1 MTSLRTDSAADE
13 PVGTSLQS
21 AGAGSLQPVIR
32 AEPER
37 DRVCWL
43 IAGAVFAAYLTISVT
58 RYLRFD
64 PSSYDLGI
72 FTEYVRQYSR
82 LNAPIVDA
90 RTPGL
95 DLLGDHFHPIVALV
109 APFFRLFPTPVTLL
123 VIQALLAAISVIP
136 VARAARELV
145 SVSAGRLIGA
155 AYGLSWGLQGLVNN
169 DFHEIAFA
177 VPLLAFSLA
186 ALARSRVR
194 AAALWALPLVFVK
207 EDQGLTVIV
216 IGLII
221 AFGYRDKA
229 RLIGLALAAWGL
241 GWFLLSVIVIIPQL
255 NPGHVYPYWPTGGH
269 IGSAAPLWH
278 QLVTGAQTK
287 LTTLALIL
295 LPTVFLALGS
305 PIAAVAV
312 PSLALRFIAV
322 TSSYWGTGWH
332 YNATVM
338 PIVFVAAI
346 DAMRRIRARA
356 AEQERPHAPRP
367 LCLPAPTVRSADHGP
382 PTALS
387 AWLERH
393 GPAMMLAICAALVFQ
408 FPLSD
413 LWNPQTYEPGAHGAA
428 ARAAVA
434 LVPAGTTVQADI
446 SELAP
451 LAAKDDAFWIGN
463 SRIWS
468 GSAGNPATR
477 YVLFDDASGDM
488 PPPPGSV
495 LSYVEHL
502 NGGVKYQMIYSS
514 DGVSVFRRSS

>member
-1 MTSLRTDSAADE
+1 MTSLKTDSAADE
-13 PVGTSLQS
+13 PAGASRQS
-21 AGAGSLQPVIR
+21 AELGSLQPVGR

-43 IAGAVFAAYLTISVT
+43 IAGAVFALYLTISVT

-95 DLLGDHFHPIVALV
+95 DLLGDHFHPIVALT
-109 APFFRLFPTPVTLL
+109 APLFRLFPTPVTLL
-123 VIQALLAAISVIP
+123 VIQAMLAAISVIP
-136 VARAARELV
+136 VARAGRELLN
-145 SVSAGRLIGA
+145 VSAGRLIGA

-186 ALARSRVR
+186 ALARARVR
-194 AAALWALPLVFVK
+194 AAVLWALPLVFVK
-207 EDQGLTVIV
+207 EDQGLTLIA

-221 AFGYRDKA
+221 ALGYRDRT
-229 RLIGLALAAWGL
+229 RLMGLALAAWGL
-241 GWFLLSVIVIIPQL
+241 GWFLLAVMVIIPHL
-255 NPGHVYPYWPTGGH
+255 NPHHAYPYWTTGGH
-269 IGSAAPLWH
+269 IGSVATLWH
-278 QLVTGAQTK
+278 QLVTGTQVK

-295 LPTVFLALGS
+295 LPTAFLALGS
-305 PIAAVAV
+305 PIALAAV

-322 TSSYWGTGWH
+322 NNSYWGTGWH

-338 PIVFVAAI
+338 PIVFIAAI
-346 DAMRRIRARA
+346 DAMRRIRAKA
-356 AEQERPHAPRP
+356 AEPPPRR
-367 LCLPAPTVRSADHGP
+367 LCLPAP
-382 PTALS
+382 ALR

-413 LWNPQTYEPGAHGAA
+413 LWNPQTYQPGAHGAA
-428 ARAAVA
+428 AREAVA

-446 SELAP
+446 DELAP

-463 SRIWS
+463 SQIWD
-468 GSAGNPATR
+468 GPAGNPATR
-477 YVLFDDASGDM
+477 YVIFDDSSGDM
-488 PPPPGSV
+488 PTPPGSV

-502 NGGVKYQMIYSS
+502 NGGVKYQMIFSS